1 MTIFLANTSQSIQS
15 REYISVNTVS
25 GIHLSQYSLGNNTSQ
40 SIQSRAT
47 ISAVIQQLLSN
58 EEISLQNTARNR
70 TECDNAL
77 N

>member
-1 MTIFLANTSQSIQS
+1 MTIFLANA
-15 REYISVNTVS
+15 
-25 GIHLSQYSLGNNTSQ
+25 SQ